1 MDLRVPPFSSPH
13 TTLSSVPTGISW
25 SIVASESACFSLYE
39 YRQRIGELPME
50 VVGVVGNHPR
60 EALNISLMGD
70 VPYFHFPITKDIK
83 PEQEARIKALVDESG
98 ADLDEGPII
107 HQDVENV
114 SHADSPEDMVR
125 KGRDIERRVLAEA
138 VQLHLQDR
146 VLLNRDRTVVFRT

>member
-70 VPYFHFPITKDIK
+70 VPYFHFPITKDTK
-83 PEQEARIKALVDESG
+83 LERESRIKALVDESG
-98 ADLDEGPII
+98 AELDEGPII